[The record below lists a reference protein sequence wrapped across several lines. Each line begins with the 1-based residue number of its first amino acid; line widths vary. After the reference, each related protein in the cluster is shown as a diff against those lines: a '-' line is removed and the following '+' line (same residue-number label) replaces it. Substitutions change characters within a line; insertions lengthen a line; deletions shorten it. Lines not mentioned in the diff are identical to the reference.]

1 MSILMAL
8 HLLFMKRNLIVGIC
22 CMFCVVSQLFA
33 QSSILYDHGHYGL
46 NFSNLENIKWQF
58 DREYKLVV
66 NTLEDIAI
74 LRNIAIETSSGSG
87 ETLMNAQVSIYTQD
101 GDTLSFNQDS
111 FTVQP
116 FDAQWTEN
124 LLVVNELRVYD
135 TVCVKYSIQSDLSTD
150 IQRWTVQHMYPVKES
165 KISFLVPEIFEYEDF
180 ISNRSQLVSEI
191 ATDSTLRLDRGRIP
205 LKGLTLTFRD
215 IPAYALEPLAPA
227 ETVQRTSY
235 FFAVTQF
242 SLGSEDA
249 YMPPWTIQASD
260 LIVSDWFGKQYR
272 TRGNYRWLLAEAS
285 PLFDIKYEDRLF
297 ILKLYE
303 FVHQTLQWDGSYGLF
318 PSHTLP
324 EMAGARTVNKSS
336 MNIAMMALLNAAQYK
351 AYPVLV
357 TTTDQTPVIT
367 DIPNI
372 NQFDHFVIMVE
383 LGRERIYID
392 CGDPNLPIGWIDSG
406 VRTTNAMFIK
416 NYKFTWIPLPDFK
429 SQSSSVLS
437 IQVDND
443 FSASGTIDLTYQGY
457 DAQTERNLLESDRN
471 AFFWKSRAGA
481 ISPDVRIDSVRFE
494 NVQNLL
500 EPLKER
506 VYFHI
511 DPSQDHEELIMNP
524 VFYSYFSNSYLID
537 SFRMSPVHY
546 PFEMQEES
554 IVHLKM
560 DESLD
565 VQVPENAKLVLSGGG
580 SEMLYQSSSE
590 QNDMTQVRFS
600 MKLLNHQYN
609 EDMYPALKNY
619 MSQVEQKINQPLV
632 ITKKTL

>member
-1 MSILMAL
+1 MAL
-8 HLLFMKRNLIVGIC
+8 HLRFMRRNLIVGVGCLFFI
-22 CMFCVVSQLFA
+22 VSQLGA

-46 NFSNLENIKWQF
+46 NFSDLENIKWQF

-74 LRNIAIETSSGSG
+74 LRNIAIETTSGSG
-87 ETLMNAQVSIYTQD
+87 ESLVDASVVVYAQD
-101 GDTLSFNQDS
+101 KDTLSFSRDS
-111 FTVQP
+111 FAVQP
-116 FDAQWTEN
+116 FDAQWTEH
-124 LLVVNELRVYD
+124 LLVLSELRVFD
-135 TVCVKYSIQSDLSTD
+135 TIHVKYTIQSELSTE
-150 IQRWTVQHMYPVKES
+150 IQRWTVQHTYPVQES
-165 KISFLVPEIFEYEDF
+165 KVSFLVPEIFGYEDY
-180 ISNRSQLVSEI
+180 ISDRSHLVSEI
-191 ATDSTLRLDRGRIP
+191 AKDSTLRLDRGRIP

-215 IPAYALEPLAPA
+215 IPAYLSEPLAPS

-242 SLGSEDA
+242 SLGSDDA
-249 YMPPWTIQASD
+249 YMPQWTIQASD
-260 LIVSDWFGKQYR
+260 LIVNDWFGKQYR

-285 PLFDIKYEDRLF
+285 SLFDIKYEDRLF
-297 ILKLYE
+297 MLKLYE
-303 FVHQTLQWDGSYGLF
+303 FIHQTFQWDGSYGLF

-324 EMAGARTVNKSS
+324 EMAGARIVNKSA
-336 MNIAMMALLNAAQYK
+336 MNIAMMALLHASQYK

-406 VRTTNAMFIK
+406 IRTTNAMFIK

-429 SQSSSVLS
+429 SRSSSVLS
-437 IQVDND
+437 VQVDND
-443 FSASGTIDLTYQGY
+443 FSATGTIDLTYQGY
-457 DAQTERNLLESDRN
+457 DAQTERNLLDSDRN

-481 ISPDVRIDSVRFE
+481 ISSDIRVDSVRFE

-511 DPSQDHEELIMNP
+511 DPSQDHEELILNP
-524 VFYSYFSNSYLID
+524 VFYSYFSTSYLID
-537 SFRMSPVHY
+537 TSRMNPVHY

-554 IVHLKM
+554 VVHLKL

-565 VQVPENAKLVLSGGG
+565 IHVPENTKLVLMGGG

-590 QNDMTQVRFS
+590 QNNMTQVRFS
-600 MKLLNHQYN
+600 MKLLNHQY
-609 EDMYPALKNY
+609 DASMYPALRNY
-619 MSQVEQKINQPLV
+619 MSQVQEKINQPIV